1 MSVLPVVMLE
11 RDGEIVRCAEFMI
24 RRFYSVLLE
33 CPPAPEAADFVYGKS
48 DA

>member
-1 MSVLPVVMLE
+1 MGVLLVVMLE
-11 RDGEIVRCAEFMI
+11 RDGEIVLCTTFMI

-33 CPPAPEAADFVYGKS
+33 RPSAVDAADFVYGKF